1 MKVVGVISSPH
12 QEGNSATLV
21 REALGAARAAGAEAE
36 EVFLPDCRIEFCRAC
51 GTCLRTGGCPL
62 QDDFQQ
68 VKTLLQEA
76 DGIILS
82 TPTYAAAPSARIKNL
97 LDRLGQLAF
106 LTSFLGGKYLAA
118 IVTAGSFGHKA
129 AAAQLTAA
137 ARGSV
142 FQRARVSGSLAVTLR
157 GRKVQDI
164 PEALERARK
173 LGLRIVEDI
182 RCRRGYP
189 LQGLGQRILNRL
201 LLRPMM
207 GRVITDRREKELRA
221 VYANL
226 VGRGL
231 LQAEGSGGAA

>member
-1 MKVVGVISSPH
+1 
-12 QEGNSATLV
+12 
-21 REALGAARAAGAEAE
+21 
-36 EVFLPDCRIEFCRAC
+36 
-51 GTCLRTGGCPL
+51 
-62 QDDFQQ
+62 

-231 LQAEGSGGAA
+231 LQSEGSGGAA